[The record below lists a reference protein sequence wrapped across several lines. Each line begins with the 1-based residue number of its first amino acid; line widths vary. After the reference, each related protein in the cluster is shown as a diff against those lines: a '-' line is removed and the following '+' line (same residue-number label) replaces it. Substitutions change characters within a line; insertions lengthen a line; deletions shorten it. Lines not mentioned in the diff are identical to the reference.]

1 MRTARGGRDER
12 PRNDSGLQ
20 RARRAALTAIRRD
33 WPITPGTYLG
43 ADRRWQGRRD
53 AQGLCP
59 VSEAWQQDLITTLEQ
74 AEEIWGQHPYGVL
87 LVCGQGVDVLELP
100 LRMMGLL
107 GALTG
112 AGPVVPVALTGSPP
126 RFLVFTSTDV
136 DPPLPAARG
145 VHLHGAGSWIA
156 LPPTATELVLAQRWW
171 TTPLEGQPLLPT
183 QVVLDTLRSAG
194 TGWPDD
200 EQD

>member
-1 MRTARGGRDER
+1 M
-12 PRNDSGLQ
+12 SGPAMTVGCREL
-20 RARRAALTAIRRD
+20 RRAALSAVGRGWQITA
-33 WPITPGTYLG
+33 GTYLG
-43 ADRRWQGRRD
+43 ADRRWQGRGD

-59 VSEAWQQDLITTLEQ
+59 VSDTWQQDPVTTPEQ

-112 AGPVVPVALTGSPP
+112 AEPVVPVAVTGSPP
-126 RFLVFTSTDV
+126 RFLVFTSTDW
-136 DPPLPAARG
+136 DSLLPAVRG
-145 VHLHGAGSWIA
+145 VHLHGTGSWIA
-156 LPPTATELVLAQRWW
+156 LLPTATEVVLAQRWW

-183 QVVLDTLRSAG
+183 QVVLDALRSAG

-200 EQD
+200 EEQ